1 MSATHDSLGANPAAE
16 GAVTRAQG
24 FSACGFTAG
33 IKESGLPDLA
43 MLVSDRPA
51 TAAAVYTQN
60 QSTAAPVHVSKVHTK
75 NGSLRA
81 VVVNSGNANCAT
93 GEQGMADAREMTQL
107 AAERVGC
114 IAEDVFVNSTG
125 IIGHYLPMELLRSG
139 IPQLEPRA
147 DGGAE
152 FARAIMTTDTFA
164 KEAVSTFE
172 SDGVT
177 YTVGGCSKGA
187 GMIHPDMATMLAFFT
202 TDAPIGVDDLDS
214 AFRYAMDRSFNMVT
228 VDGDTS
234 TNDSSVILANGAA
247 GGPALSG
254 PGMDAFA
261 EALLDVSTRVAK
273 MMARDGEGATKRIS
287 MTVSGA
293 KSWSDARDVA
303 RTIVVSPLLKAA
315 LSKYDPNWGRILM
328 AAGRA
333 GVPYDLDRVRIWIS
347 DLCVFE
353 GTATGVPEEEAS
365 AKTQGDEVFLRM
377 DLGQGDAEATAWGCD
392 LTEEYVRFNADYVT

>member
-1 MSATHDSLGANPAAE
+1 MSTSHDSLGANPAAE

-114 IAEDVFVNSTG
+114 TADDVFVNSTG
-125 IIGHYLPMELLRSG
+125 IIGHYLPMDLLRSG

-172 SDGVT
+172 AGGVT
-177 YTVGGCSKGA
+177 YTVGGCAKGA

-254 PGMDAFA
+254 PGLDAFA

-347 DLCVFE
+347 DLCVFD

-377 DLGQGDAEATAWGCD
+377 DLGQGAAEATAWGCD